1 MRTDSKMSSYYRKT
15 LRNIKDSEIKIA
27 PAYQTR
33 RQDGVFYPTT
43 ETFNKAYNII
53 HLSSLPSK
61 TKETSFQI
69 LNRTIWTNNKAHKSG
84 ARENPDCEYCGQ
96 AETMEHLIHD
106 CENYSTPLWRELG
119 ESLTQTLRTTTGKDM
134 AEIRLTPLEIIYNK
148 IHPTIQ
154 IHIKEKPLQHTLL
167 HLLQE
172 VKRDIIYRRMN
183 PNAHLERVNQNRIR
197 AHLLSTVMKIISL
210 YQYQETRNHRENIA
224 LLAQLQR
231 TINDRVQ

>member
-1 MRTDSKMSSYYRKT
+1 
-15 LRNIKDSEIKIA
+15 
-27 PAYQTR
+27 
-33 RQDGVFYPTT
+33 
-43 ETFNKAYNII
+43 
-53 HLSSLPSK
+53 
-61 TKETSFQI
+61 
-69 LNRTIWTNNKAHKSG
+69 
-84 ARENPDCEYCGQ
+84 
-96 AETMEHLIHD
+96 MEHLIHD
-106 CENYSTPLWRELG
+106 CENYSTPLWLELG
-119 ESLTQTLRTTTGKDM
+119 ESLTQTLRTITGKDM

-154 IHIKEKPLQHTLL
+154 IHIKEKPLQYTLL

-197 AHLLSTVMKIISL
+197 AHLLSTVTKIISL